1 MPAPLDECGRWTADS
16 GPFVPPILDELTGRG
31 ETSSL
36 SRAGLISR
44 PVVEGGDIGPFVPS
58 TLDGLTGRG
67 ETSSLSRAGWVP
79 RSVVDGGAGTCG
91 RRTVDVCFLLLLAI

>member
-1 MPAPLDECGRWTADS
+1 VPAPLDECGRWAADI
-16 GPFVPPILDELTGRG
+16 GPFVPPTLDELTGRG

-44 PVVEGGDIGPFVPS
+44 PVVEGG
-58 TLDGLTGRG
+58 
-67 ETSSLSRAGWVP
+67 
-79 RSVVDGGAGTCG
+79 AGTCG